1 LANFFDQFIKQD
13 KEISQ
18 DFPGGPVVKTPPSD
32 TGAAD
37 SIPGQGSKLPHALG
51 PEIQNIKQ
59 KPYCN
64 KFNKRH

>member
-64 KFNKRH
+64 EFNKRH